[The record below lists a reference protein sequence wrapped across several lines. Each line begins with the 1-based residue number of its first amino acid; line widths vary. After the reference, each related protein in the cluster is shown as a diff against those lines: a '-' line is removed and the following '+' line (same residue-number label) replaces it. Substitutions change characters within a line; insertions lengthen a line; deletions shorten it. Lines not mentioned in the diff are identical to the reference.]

1 MTVKLE
7 GPEAGRS
14 AIVPEKWDDAVVRFA
29 GDSGDGMQL
38 TGSQFTTTSAL
49 LGNDLSTLPDFPAEI
64 RAPAGTL
71 AGVSAFQ
78 VRIADHDIHTPGDA
92 PDVLVAMNPAALRKN
107 LPDLKPNGILIVNL
121 DEFSE
126 RALVR
131 AGYAGN
137 PLADGSLEGFKVF
150 KVEIGTLTRRALEGS
165 GLDNKTVDR
174 CKNFFSLGM
183 IYWLFS
189 RPLDP
194 TVGWLRKSF
203 AKRPELAEANIAVM
217 RAGWNFCDITELF
230 HHRYEVPPAA
240 MEPGLYRNIQGN
252 TALALGLIAAS
263 RRSGLPLFLGAYP
276 ITPASDLLHELARHK
291 TFGVT
296 TFQAEDEIAAVCA
309 AIGASFGGALAVTA
323 SSGPGIALKA
333 EAMNLAIMTELPLI
347 VCDIQRGGPSTGLP
361 TKTEQADLLQV
372 MFGRNSESPLPI
384 VAPSSPK
391 DCFDTALEAARLA
404 LRYMVPVVVLSDGYI
419 ANGSEPWKLPEVTSL
434 PDLRVEFRTDP
445 EGFHPYQRDAE
456 TLARPWAIPGTPG
469 LEHRIGGL
477 EKEDVT
483 GNVSYDPANH
493 ERMVLLRAEKVAGIA
508 RDIPP
513 LEVDE
518 GEGAEVQG
526 ADRQGAEVQGAEG
539 NGAPGQ
545 AMDRQGHGANGRD
558 GEMQGAAGSA
568 ENGGIGAKPQG
579 AAGTARQ
586 GQTGA
591 KPRLLVLGWGST
603 AGAIAGAVNA
613 ARARG
618 LRVARAHLRHL
629 NPFPRNL
636 GEVLAGYERVLVPEM
651 NLGQLAF
658 LLRGRYLKDVV
669 SLSKV
674 QGTPFTRHEILARIV
689 TLLEAP
695 EAPGE
700 ARAARAA
707 RDARDA
713 GDAGEIG
720 AAGNA
725 GDAGNARNAGGAGKP
740 GG

>member
-7 GPEAGRS
+7 GPEAGKS
-14 AIVPEKWDDAVVRFA
+14 AIAPERLNDAVVRFA

-49 LGNDLSTLPDFPAEI
+49 FGNDLSTLPDFPAEI

-92 PDVLVAMNPAALRKN
+92 PDVLVAMNPAALHKN
-107 LPDLKPNGILIVNL
+107 LADLKPNGILIVNL
-121 DEFSE
+121 DEFTE
-126 RALVR
+126 RAFVR
-131 AGYAGN
+131 AGYSGN
-137 PLADGSLEGFKVF
+137 PLADGSIERFKVF

-174 CKNFFSLGM
+174 CKNFFALGM
-183 IYWLFS
+183 VYWLFS
-189 RPLDP
+189 RPMEP
-194 TVGWLRKSF
+194 TVDWLRKSF
-203 AKRPELAEANIAVM
+203 AKRPELAEANLKVM

-230 HHRYEVPPAA
+230 HHRYEVPAA
-240 MEPGLYRNIQGN
+240 VMEPGLYRNVQGN

-263 RRSGLPLFLGAYP
+263 RRSGLPLYLGAYP

-296 TFQAEDEIAAVCA
+296 TFQAEDEIAAVCS
-309 AIGASFGGALAVTA
+309 AIGAAFGGALAVTA

-384 VAPSSPK
+384 VAASSPK

-404 LRYMVPVVVLSDGYI
+404 LRYMVPVVLLSDGYI
-419 ANGSEPWKLPEVTSL
+419 ASGSEPWKLPDVTSL

-445 EGFHPYQRDAE
+445 AGFQPYQRDAE

-493 ERMVLLRAEKVAGIA
+493 ERMVHLRAEKVARIA
-508 RDIPP
+508 RDIPL

-518 GEGAEVQG
+518 DGTQRPGAE
-526 ADRQGAEVQGAEG
+526 
-539 NGAPGQ
+539 
-545 AMDRQGHGANGRD
+545 
-558 GEMQGAAGSA
+558 
-568 ENGGIGAKPQG
+568 
-579 AAGTARQ
+579 
-586 GQTGA
+586 
-591 KPRLLVLGWGST
+591 LLVLGWGST
-603 AGAIAGAVNA
+603 AGAIAGAVNL
-613 ARARG
+613 ARDRG

-629 NPFPRNL
+629 NPFPSNL
-636 GEVLAGYERVLVPEM
+636 GEVLARFARVLVPEM

-658 LLRGRYLKDVV
+658 LLRGRYLKDVTT
-669 SLSKV
+669 LSKV
-674 QGTPFTRHEILARIV
+674 QGSPFTRQEILARIV
-689 TLLEAP
+689 SLLE
-695 EAPGE
+695 EDS
-700 ARAARAA
+700 AR
-707 RDARDA
+707 
-713 GDAGEIG
+713 
-720 AAGNA
+720 
-725 GDAGNARNAGGAGKP
+725 
-740 GG
+740 